1 MVMYYQVKFEDGIYY
16 ICSKSRI
23 NKTTTSISVRY
34 TGGAWY
40 SATIIASNSK
50 FKKRKLW
57 SSDEKYVTRTYFKD
71 ELANDTYIHSDK
83 ILKLKSK
90 YNEILKNRSVP
101 MIKQWLEREK
111 NAIKEQADGVNAK
124 RSRYS
129 SMEREILERST
140 EKHSF
145 DGSEPSLAELE
156 ELIEEHDVLK
166 HRSADSLLR
175 KFRYMQRKSK
185 ECEEKK

>member
-1 MVMYYQVKFEDGIYY
+1 MALKKLRGLRKSSAEDVEYQPE
-16 ICSKSRI
+16 
-23 NKTTTSISVRY
+23 
-34 TGGAWY
+34 
-40 SATIIASNSK
+40 SNSEDDELDQRLIKSFLGK